1 MKSSVA
7 TTSTRSCEPEN
18 LINPYYTKQLTTT
31 TMSFEVN
38 GTLVK
43 KYETETKGESFRV
56 RDFVIKTDDGSQ
68 YDNFVKFQ
76 TTQDRT
82 SIIDDFNEGDEMK
95 VHFDLRGRQWQDK
108 YFTNLNAWR
117 VEKVG
122 GGSGSAPTSN
132 GPSFD
137 NMPSASEEPSAEAS
151 DDLPF

>member
-1 MKSSVA
+1 
-7 TTSTRSCEPEN
+7 
-18 LINPYYTKQLTTT
+18 
-31 TMSFEVN
+31 MSFEIT

-56 RDFVIKTDDGSQ
+56 RDFVIKANDGGQ

-82 SIIDDFNEGDEMK
+82 SIIDDLNEGDEIK

-117 VEKVG
+117 VEAMGANNAPSG
-122 GGSGSAPTSN
+122 GDSSASSGP
-132 GPSFD
+132 GDF
-137 NMPSASEEPSAEAS
+137 PSANDEPVVEAD

>member
-1 MKSSVA
+1 
-7 TTSTRSCEPEN
+7 
-18 LINPYYTKQLTTT
+18 
-31 TMSFEVN
+31 MSFEIT

-56 RDFVIKTDDGSQ
+56 RDFVIKANDGGQ

-82 SIIDDFNEGDEMK
+82 TIIDSYNEGDEIK
-95 VHFDLRGRQWQDK
+95 VHFDLRGRQWQEK

-117 VEKVG
+117 VEAL
-122 GGSGSAPTSN
+122 SQAPAAK
-132 GPSFD
+132 PAAESFTD
-137 NMPSASEEPSAEAS
+137 FPAAGNDEPAAEAT

>member
-1 MKSSVA
+1 
-7 TTSTRSCEPEN
+7 
-18 LINPYYTKQLTTT
+18 
-31 TMSFEVN
+31 MSFEIT

-56 RDFVIKTDDGSQ
+56 RDFVIKANDGGQ

-82 SIIDDFNEGDEMK
+82 AIIDDMNEGDEIK

-117 VEKVG
+117 VEAMDASSAPSG
-122 GGSGSAPTSN
+122 GGGGASAGSDSPGN
-132 GPSFD
+132 FPK
-137 NMPSASEEPSAEAS
+137 ASDEPVLEAD

>member
-1 MKSSVA
+1 
-7 TTSTRSCEPEN
+7 
-18 LINPYYTKQLTTT
+18 
-31 TMSFEVN
+31 MSFDIT

-43 KYETETKGESFRV
+43 KYEVETKGESFKV
-56 RDFVIKTDDGSQ
+56 RDFVIKASDGGQ

-82 SIIDDFNEGDEMK
+82 SIIDDLNEGDEIK

-117 VEKVG
+117 VEAVAA
-122 GGSGSAPTSN
+122 GSAPSPPTGNSSGDDDFPTTS
-132 GPSFD
+132 D
-137 NMPSASEEPSAEAS
+137 EPMVEAD

>member
-1 MKSSVA
+1 
-7 TTSTRSCEPEN
+7 
-18 LINPYYTKQLTTT
+18 
-31 TMSFEVN
+31 MSFEIT

-56 RDFVIKTDDGSQ
+56 RDFVIKANDGGQ

-82 SIIDDFNEGDEMK
+82 AIVDDLNEGDEIK

-117 VEKVG
+117 VEALDG
-122 GGSGSAPTSN
+122 NTAPTASAGKSE
-132 GPSFD
+132 GPGNF
-137 NMPSASEEPSAEAS
+137 PSAGDEPVLEAD

>member
-1 MKSSVA
+1 
-7 TTSTRSCEPEN
+7 
-18 LINPYYTKQLTTT
+18 
-31 TMSFEVN
+31 MSFEIT

-56 RDFVIKTDDGSQ
+56 RDFVIKANDGGQ

-82 SIIDDFNEGDEMK
+82 TIIDNYNEGDELK
-95 VHFDLRGRQWQDK
+95 VHFDLRGRQWQEK

-117 VEKVG
+117 VEAL
-122 GGSGSAPTSN
+122 STAPATQ
-132 GPSFD
+132 PAADSFTD
-137 NMPSASEEPSAEAS
+137 FPAAGNDEPAAEAT

>member
-1 MKSSVA
+1 
-7 TTSTRSCEPEN
+7 
-18 LINPYYTKQLTTT
+18 
-31 TMSFEVN
+31 MSFEIT

-56 RDFVIKTDDGSQ
+56 RDFVIKTNDGSQ

-82 SIIDDFNEGDEMK
+82 AIIDDYNEGDEIK
-95 VHFDLRGRQWQDK
+95 VHFDLRGRQWQEK

-117 VEKVG
+117 VE
-122 GGSGSAPTSN
+122 SLSAAPAAKAPEGENFSD
-132 GPSFD
+132 F
-137 NMPSASEEPSAEAS
+137 PSAGEEPSAEAT

>member
-1 MKSSVA
+1 
-7 TTSTRSCEPEN
+7 
-18 LINPYYTKQLTTT
+18 
-31 TMSFEVN
+31 MSYEIT

-43 KYETETKGESFRV
+43 KYEVETKGESFRV
-56 RDFVIKTDDGSQ
+56 RDFVIKANDGGQ

-82 SIIDDFNEGDEMK
+82 SIVEDLNEGDEIK

-117 VEKVG
+117 VE
-122 GGSGSAPTSN
+122 SLSANQATKPAEQSFGDDFPT
-132 GPSFD
+132 
-137 NMPSASEEPSAEAS
+137 ASDSPAVEAD

>member
-1 MKSSVA
+1 
-7 TTSTRSCEPEN
+7 
-18 LINPYYTKQLTTT
+18 
-31 TMSFEVN
+31 MSFEIT

-56 RDFVIKTDDGSQ
+56 RDFVIKANDGGQ

-82 SIIDDFNEGDEMK
+82 AIIDDYNEGDEIK
-95 VHFDLRGRQWQDK
+95 VHFDLRGRQWQEK

-117 VEKVG
+117 IE
-122 GGSGSAPTSN
+122 SMSTAAAAPPAAADDFSDFPAA
-132 GPSFD
+132 G
-137 NMPSASEEPSAEAS
+137 EEPAAEAT

>member
-1 MKSSVA
+1 
-7 TTSTRSCEPEN
+7 
-18 LINPYYTKQLTTT
+18 
-31 TMSFEVN
+31 MSFEIT

-56 RDFVIKTDDGSQ
+56 RDFVIKANDGGQ

-82 SIIDDFNEGDEMK
+82 SIVDDINEGDEIK

-117 VEKVG
+117 VENLSKASDASPAA
-122 GGSGSAPTSN
+122 SGAEEFSDFPTANDAP
-132 GPSFD
+132 
-137 NMPSASEEPSAEAS
+137 AVEAE

>member
-1 MKSSVA
+1 
-7 TTSTRSCEPEN
+7 
-18 LINPYYTKQLTTT
+18 
-31 TMSFEVN
+31 MSFEIT

-56 RDFVIKTDDGSQ
+56 RDFVIKANDGGQ

-82 SIIDDFNEGDEMK
+82 AIIDDYNEGDEIK
-95 VHFDLRGRQWQDK
+95 VHFDLRGRQWQEK

-117 VEKVG
+117 VEALNKAAAPSG
-122 GGSGSAPTSN
+122 GGAAESFTDFPAAGNDEPT
-132 GPSFD
+132 
-137 NMPSASEEPSAEAS
+137 AEAT

>member
-1 MKSSVA
+1 
-7 TTSTRSCEPEN
+7 
-18 LINPYYTKQLTTT
+18 
-31 TMSFEVN
+31 MSYEIT

-56 RDFVIKTDDGSQ
+56 RDFVIKANDGGQ

-82 SIIDDFNEGDEMK
+82 AIVDDLNEGDEIK

-117 VEKVG
+117 VESLSQG
-122 GGSGSAPTSN
+122 NAPSPSNGGSDSAPSGFPT
-132 GPSFD
+132 
-137 NMPSASEEPSAEAS
+137 ASDAPTVEAD

>member
-1 MKSSVA
+1 
-7 TTSTRSCEPEN
+7 
-18 LINPYYTKQLTTT
+18 
-31 TMSFEVN
+31 MSFEIT

-56 RDFVIKTDDGSQ
+56 RDFVIKANDGGQ

-82 SIIDDFNEGDEMK
+82 AIVDDLNEGDEIK

-117 VEKVG
+117 VEAL
-122 GGSGSAPTSN
+122 SGNNDT
-132 GPSFD
+132 
-137 NMPSASEEPSAEAS
+137 PSASVGSEGPGNFPSANDEPVVEAD

>member
-1 MKSSVA
+1 
-7 TTSTRSCEPEN
+7 
-18 LINPYYTKQLTTT
+18 
-31 TMSFEVN
+31 MSFEIT

-56 RDFVIKTDDGSQ
+56 RDFVIKANDGGQ

-82 SIIDDFNEGDEMK
+82 AIIDDYNEGDEIK
-95 VHFDLRGRQWQDK
+95 VHFDLRGRQWQEK

-117 VEKVG
+117 VEKMNAA
-122 GGSGSAPTSN
+122 APAAPAADGFSDFPT
-132 GPSFD
+132 
-137 NMPSASEEPSAEAS
+137 ASPADEPTAEAS

>member
-1 MKSSVA
+1 
-7 TTSTRSCEPEN
+7 
-18 LINPYYTKQLTTT
+18 
-31 TMSFEVN
+31 MSYEIT

-56 RDFVIKTDDGSQ
+56 RDFVIKANDGGQ

-76 TTQDRT
+76 CTQDRT
-82 SIIDDFNEGDEMK
+82 AIVDDIDEGTEIK

-117 VEKVG
+117 VESLAAS
-122 GGSGSAPTSN
+122 SGTATSKEETFNDFPTAT
-132 GPSFD
+132 D
-137 NMPSASEEPSAEAS
+137 EPTVAAD

>member
-1 MKSSVA
+1 
-7 TTSTRSCEPEN
+7 
-18 LINPYYTKQLTTT
+18 
-31 TMSFEVN
+31 MSYEIT

-56 RDFVIKTDDGSQ
+56 RDFVIKANDGGQ

-82 SIIDDFNEGDEMK
+82 AIVDDLNEGDEIK

-117 VEKVG
+117 VESMSAN
-122 GGSGSAPTSN
+122 SGNSVASPGAPDFSDAPAA
-132 GPSFD
+132 GDSLEAD
-137 NMPSASEEPSAEAS
+137 AS

>member
-1 MKSSVA
+1 
-7 TTSTRSCEPEN
+7 
-18 LINPYYTKQLTTT
+18 
-31 TMSFEVN
+31 MSFEIT

-56 RDFVIKTDDGSQ
+56 RDFVIKANDGGQ

-82 SIIDDFNEGDEMK
+82 AIIDDYNEGDEIK
-95 VHFDLRGRQWQDK
+95 VHFDLRGRQWQEK

-117 VEKVG
+117 VEKLNAT
-122 GGSGSAPTSN
+122 APAA
-132 GPSFD
+132 PAAD
-137 NMPSASEEPSAEAS
+137 NFSDFPTASPADEPTAEAS

>member
-1 MKSSVA
+1 
-7 TTSTRSCEPEN
+7 
-18 LINPYYTKQLTTT
+18 
-31 TMSFEVN
+31 MSFEIT

-56 RDFVIKTDDGSQ
+56 RDFVIKANDGGQ

-82 SIIDDFNEGDEMK
+82 AIIDDYNEGDEIK
-95 VHFDLRGRQWQDK
+95 VHFDLRGRQWQEK

-117 VEKVG
+117 IE
-122 GGSGSAPTSN
+122 SLNTAAAAAPVAEEFSD
-132 GPSFD
+132 F
-137 NMPSASEEPSAEAS
+137 PSADEEPSAEAT

>member
-1 MKSSVA
+1 
-7 TTSTRSCEPEN
+7 
-18 LINPYYTKQLTTT
+18 
-31 TMSFEVN
+31 MSYEIS

-43 KYETETKGESFRV
+43 KYEVETKGESFKV
-56 RDFVIKTDDGSQ
+56 RDFVIKANDGGQ

-82 SIIDDFNEGDEMK
+82 AIIEDLNEGDEIK

-117 VEKVG
+117 VESVSA
-122 GGSGSAPTSN
+122 GSGAAAAPKSDGPDFSDAATS
-132 GPSFD
+132 GGD
-137 NMPSASEEPSAEAS
+137 LDAEVS